1 MCRLEPVSRPQN
13 QVNPV
18 ASPDKL
24 FELRDIDFD
33 CMQREHG
40 FACDFIVGLAG
51 REQGHETEKP
61 VRKCLERRR

>member
-1 MCRLEPVSRPQN
+1 
-13 QVNPV
+13 
-18 ASPDKL
+18 
-24 FELRDIDFD
+24 
-33 CMQREHG
+33 MQREHG